1 MKLSVILGFIFG
13 FGIILITVLTK
24 EDTTLFL
31 NWSSLTIT
39 LGGTLSAV
47 IIYFSPGALIDA
59 SRAFVSIFTDKQHSA
74 NHVVNTIIEVSKRSK
89 KTSYRTILKSSEV
102 QNISFLE
109 KGLTLISDGVDTDQ
123 TEDILIQES
132 RARTARDRVAE
143 RVYAVAGSFAPMFGM
158 MGTVIGLIAMLNR
171 IEDPASMPAA
181 MGLALVTTLYG
192 LIFSSL
198 MFKPISGKIRDKNNM
213 DTNIRDIIIE
223 GIRSIQNGDN
233 SVITKEKLTVY
244 LKDGLK

>member
-31 NWSSLTIT
+31 NWSSLSIT

-47 IIYFSPGALIDA
+47 IIYFSPGALLDA
-59 SRAFVSIFTDKQHSA
+59 FWAFISIFTDKQHTP
-74 NHVVNTIIEVSKRSK
+74 NYVVNILIDISKRSK
-89 KTSYRTILKSSEV
+89 KTSYRTILKSSKV
-102 QNISFLE
+102 KGISFLE

-132 RARTARDRVAE
+132 RARTARDRIAE
-143 RVYAVAGSFAPMFGM
+143 RVYAIAGSFAPMFGM

-198 MFKPISGKIRDKNNM
+198 MFKPISGKIRDKNNI

-223 GIRSIQNGDN
+223 GIRSIQSGDN